1 MKVACRYRDLNSVF
15 SLEIFFLKRKISLK
29 KISKKKKKMEGNEKD
44 IEKKS
49 SKEKRKSWSKEMFQK
64 RQSVNAKSSKDF
76 GLVRTIKSD

>member
-1 MKVACRYRDLNSVF
+1 MKVACRYRDLNTVF

-29 KISKKKKKMEGNEKD
+29 KISKKKMEGNEKD